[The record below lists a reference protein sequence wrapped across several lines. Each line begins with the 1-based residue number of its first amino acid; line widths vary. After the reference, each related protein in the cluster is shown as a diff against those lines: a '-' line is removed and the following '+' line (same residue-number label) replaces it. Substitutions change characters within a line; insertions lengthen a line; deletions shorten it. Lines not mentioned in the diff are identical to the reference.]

1 MSGEFTLED
10 LLDSVADAVSALVL
24 FASEANTDKK
34 KLSNL
39 QDGAKVVQSST
50 AFFTSD
56 AGRTVKMWREFGNE
70 RMLLFLPGV

>member
-1 MSGEFTLED
+1 MAAEISLED

-39 QDGAKVVQSST
+39 QEGVKMVQSATS
-50 AFFTSD
+50 FFTGD
-56 AGRTVKMWREFGNE
+56 AARTIKMWRDFGNE
-70 RMLLFLPGV
+70 RT